1 MTKAANISM
10 NVFWVGLAFAF
21 VGGLWSI
28 STRVRVEERNKATT
42 LAMEYQA
49 LESAAADKGDVGALL
64 ETAKVQGLGAVV
76 LSEQTIGDAVASG
89 LLMVIPTDAGIV
101 LRGES
106 DLVRRVASALGRAF
120 PRSWSWVTPDQTDAL
135 RVTGISLDV
144 VRGVGIGLNPASA
157 AIVQGAGLPLIS
169 RHSNRL
175 GMTEV
180 EIRATLQAAKELGS
194 IGYLPQGEQVMGQ
207 RDLVK
212 VTAESLKA
220 VGMNY
225 LAPEFAKISGDAKL
239 AALSKENLVRLH
251 AIQSAEVDKL
261 TPAAYV
267 ERFTKAARE
276 RNIRIL
282 LLRPLTTSAKSPRET
297 VTGSLSLVA
306 RGLAREGMSLGP
318 ARPFVDSNPP
328 KIALMLIGGGTLL
341 VGLWGLSAI
350 GVSRNVQ
357 LLGALVLLG
366 LTLATQ
372 VSSLA
377 GFPALAASMIFP
389 FAAYLW
395 WLRVKPSH
403 PAIVYL
409 FMSAISLAGGLSV
422 AGLLNGLDY
431 FVRIDQFPGVKLALF
446 VPLLGVVALLVPTL
460 VSWSDAF
467 KKPATWGGILGGM
480 MTLVLV
486 AFMLSRSGNDN
497 PAGVSGIELQLRS
510 LLDWAFYTR
519 PRTKEF
525 LVGHPA
531 LLCGLLLAAREIK
544 IGADKPGALS
554 VGLIAAGAIGQTSIV
569 NTLCHLH
576 TPVLLGLARIATG
589 LVLGAVVGLVWY
601 LLASQLLSR
610 KGIQKSNG

>member
-1 MTKAANISM
+1 MTKATNISM
-10 NVFWVGLAFAF
+10 NVFWVGLAFTF
-21 VGGLWSI
+21 IGGLWSI

-49 LESAAADKGDVGALL
+49 LESAAADTGDVGALL

-76 LSEQTIGDAVASG
+76 LSEQTIGDAIASG

-212 VTAESLKA
+212 VTAESLKS

-251 AIQSAEVDKL
+251 AIQAAEVDKL
-261 TPAAYV
+261 APAAYV

-297 VTGSLSLVA
+297 VTGSLSIVA
-306 RGLAREGMSLGP
+306 RGLAREGMSLGA

-341 VGLWGLSAI
+341 VGLWGLSQI

-357 LLGALVLLG
+357 LLGALILLG

-372 VSSLA
+372 VSSFA

-395 WLRVKPSH
+395 WLSVKPSH
-403 PAIVYL
+403 PVIVYL

-460 VSWSDAF
+460 VSWADAF

-531 LLCGLLLAAREIK
+531 LLCGLLLAARERK

-554 VGLIAAGAIGQTSIV
+554 IGLIAAGAIGQTSIV

-589 LVLGAVVGLVWY
+589 LALGAVVGLVWY